1 MSELVACSLC
11 KCLMHETRSIGNVEI
26 SIRVQ
31 GKTVRDFVGSNFCQ
45 DCFSKLVKVVPALSP
60 SDQGTP
66 TVQRETEA

>member
-60 SDQGTP
+60 SHSETP
-66 TVQRETEA
+66 